1 MTTLTFTNPI
11 EQLNKKARVPV
22 VLQSEA
28 AECGLACLNMI
39 AQFYGDKRDL
49 TVLRQQL
56 CVSLR
61 GATLKD
67 VMHIATSMGFQ
78 TRALKIEMD
87 DLSSLTCPA
96 ILHWNMNHFVVLTGV
111 KSNKVWI
118 NDPAVGLRKLS
129 LAEASRSI
137 TGIALEV
144 KPSDDFTP
152 EKNSPRLRLA
162 SFFSKA
168 IGFKRNLA
176 TLLALSVALQIFA
189 LASPYYMQTVID
201 DVLTHNNDAL
211 LKALAIGFSFLLFIE
226 VFTGIVRKLLVLS
239 VSTRVQLQLSASVF
253 KHLLSLPLDYFAKR
267 HIGDIVSRFG
277 SLAHIRE
284 FLTTGVVTA
293 VLDGVMAIITL
304 VVMAMYSIKLSATVL
319 VVMALY
325 LAIRLCLLPV
335 MKRLTTEKIALSA
348 SEQSHFMESVRAS
361 LPIRVYQQGAVRHS
375 DWQNKLVASL
385 NKDILLGKINIG
397 SASANQVL
405 FGVENLIVVYIGAT
419 LVMDNEL
426 TIGMLLA
433 FIAYKTRFVGAI
445 DGIVGKL
452 IELKMLNVHF
462 ARLSDILF
470 TAPTTHQL
478 TFEQN
483 PTLNSSSSKHCDNTS
498 ATNQLSLNAMT
509 AEHIGYRYGENSEW
523 VFRNLNIAVKAGEI
537 IAIVG
542 DSGSGKSTLLKCLM
556 GLYPLC
562 EGKLKHFH
570 AAASKTSEGL
580 LSQQNSSQPY
590 SSEANSSE
598 ACSPQCHS
606 IEERAPI
613 KVASVLQEDTC
624 LSGTIADNISCF
636 EDNPSIEK
644 IVRSAQLACLHDEI
658 AAMPMQYFTLIG
670 DMGSSLSG
678 GQKQRLLLARA
689 LYQSPDILFLDEA
702 SSHLD
707 IENEAK
713 INAHLKSLNITRI
726 IVAHRPQSIAIAD
739 RVLCLRNGQL
749 HSYSPSEVPGNQMQD
764 LSGEN
769 Q

>member
-11 EQLNKKARVPV
+11 KQLNKKARVPV

-49 TVLRQQL
+49 TALRQQL

-96 ILHWNMNHFVVLTGV
+96 ILHWNMNHFVVLTRV
-111 KSNKVWI
+111 KNKKVWI
-118 NDPAVGLRKLS
+118 NDPAVGLRQLS

-176 TLLALSVALQIFA
+176 TLLALSVVLQIFA

-348 SEQSHFMESVRAS
+348 SEQSHFMESVRAI

-470 TAPTTHQL
+470 TAPATSQPTVD
-478 TFEQN
+478 QN
-483 PTLNSSSSKHCDNTS
+483 QRLSLS
-498 ATNQLSLNAMT
+498 TNQRSLNAMT
-509 AEHIGYRYGENSEW
+509 AEQIGYRYSENSEW

-562 EGKLKHFH
+562 EGKLRHFH
-570 AAASKTSEGL
+570 AAASKTSESL

-590 SSEANSSE
+590 SSEAGSSE
-598 ACSPQCHS
+598 ACSPQSHS
-606 IEERAPI
+606 IVERAPI

-644 IVRSAQLACLHDEI
+644 IVRAAQLACLQDEI

-689 LYQSPDILFLDEA
+689 LYQTPDILFLDEA

-764 LSGEN
+764 LPGEN

>member
-11 EQLNKKARVPV
+11 EQLNKKARVPI

-129 LAEASRSI
+129 LVEASRSI

-176 TLLALSVALQIFA
+176 TLLALSAALQIFA

-325 LAIRLCLLPV
+325 LAIRVSLLPV
-335 MKRLTTEKIALSA
+335 MKRLTNEKIALSA
-348 SEQSHFMESVRAS
+348 SEQSHFMESVRAI
-361 LPIRVYQQGAVRHS
+361 LPIRVYQQGDVRHS
-375 DWQNKLVASL
+375 DWQNKLVSSL

-405 FGVENLIVVYIGAT
+405 FGIENLIVVYIGAT

-470 TAPTTHQL
+470 TAPATSQPTVG
-478 TFEQN
+478 QN
-483 PTLNSSSSKHCDNTS
+483 QRLSLS
-498 ATNQLSLNAMT
+498 TNQRSLNAMT
-509 AEHIGYRYGENSEW
+509 AEHIGYRYSENSEW

-590 SSEANSSE
+590 SSEASSSE

-606 IEERAPI
+606 IGERAPI

-689 LYQSPDILFLDEA
+689 LYQNPDILFLDEA

-764 LSGEN
+764 LPGEN

>member
-1 MTTLTFTNPI
+1 
-11 EQLNKKARVPV
+11 
-22 VLQSEA
+22 
-28 AECGLACLNMI
+28 
-39 AQFYGDKRDL
+39 
-49 TVLRQQL
+49 
-56 CVSLR
+56 
-61 GATLKD
+61 
-67 VMHIATSMGFQ
+67 
-78 TRALKIEMD
+78 
-87 DLSSLTCPA
+87 
-96 ILHWNMNHFVVLTGV
+96 
-111 KSNKVWI
+111 
-118 NDPAVGLRKLS
+118 
-129 LAEASRSI
+129 
-137 TGIALEV
+137 
-144 KPSDDFTP
+144 
-152 EKNSPRLRLA
+152 
-162 SFFSKA
+162 
-168 IGFKRNLA
+168 
-176 TLLALSVALQIFA
+176 
-189 LASPYYMQTVID
+189 
-201 DVLTHNNDAL
+201 
-211 LKALAIGFSFLLFIE
+211 
-226 VFTGIVRKLLVLS
+226 
-239 VSTRVQLQLSASVF
+239 LQLSASVF

-348 SEQSHFMESVRAS
+348 SEQSHFMESVRAI

-470 TAPTTHQL
+470 TAPATPQL
-478 TFEQN
+478 TFDQDQR
-483 PTLNSSSSKHCDNTS
+483 LSLS
-498 ATNQLSLNAMT
+498 TNERSLNAMK
-509 AEHIGYRYGENSEW
+509 AEHIGYRYSENSEW

-537 IAIVG
+537 LAIVG

-570 AAASKTSEGL
+570 AAASKKSESL

-590 SSEANSSE
+590 SSEASFSE

-606 IEERAPI
+606 IVERAPI

-624 LSGTIADNISCF
+624 LSGTITDNISCF

-644 IVRSAQLACLHDEI
+644 IVRAAQLACLHDEI

-689 LYQSPDILFLDEA
+689 LYQNPDILFLDEA

-764 LSGEN
+764 LPGEN